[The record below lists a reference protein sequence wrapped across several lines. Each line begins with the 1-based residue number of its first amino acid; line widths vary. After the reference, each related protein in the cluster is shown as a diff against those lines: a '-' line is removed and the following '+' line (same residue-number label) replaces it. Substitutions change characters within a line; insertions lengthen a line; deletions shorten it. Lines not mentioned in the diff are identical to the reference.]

1 MKSRATTFMYMAIKI
16 VNINPFFRQLSLFF
30 LLLSLYGCLQG
41 TFPACCVNYGF
52 QSFATNEMKIIFVTF
67 LRIKLHFICNQASE
81 TNSKLIQVHRDL
93 EKKEKLYLVT
103 VSVLVII
110 NFPSKMHLQC
120 AYFYVQVFCM
130 PKDQKGDT
138 L

>member
-1 MKSRATTFMYMAIKI
+1 MKFSATVVMYMAIKI

-67 LRIKLHFICNQASE
+67 LRIRFYFICNEASRI
-81 TNSKLIQVHRDL
+81 LIQVHSDL
-93 EKKEKLYLVT
+93 ENKEKLYLVT
-103 VSVLVII
+103 VSILAII
-110 NFPSKMHLQC
+110 NSLSKMHLQC
-120 AYFYVQVFCM
+120 ANFYVQVFCV

-138 L
+138 LQT